1 MDRRA
6 LYLINCKTA
15 VIKVSLT
22 LVDIIRKDSSVNP
35 SFQEKHKP
43 YRFGH

>member
-15 VIKVSLT
+15 VIKASLT
-22 LVDIIRKDSSVNP
+22 LADIIHKNSSVNP
-35 SFQEKHKP
+35 SF
-43 YRFGH
+43 